1 MWTNNV
7 KFFFTKYLCVF
18 YLAYACSPDIYQDS
32 LYEYKLKNIAKPKDG
47 TNEDLIEEVEPSED
61 ALELDTKEDS
71 QSSITPVEE
80 VIMAAHH
87 RRQSRRLST
96 LLTETA
102 ENISS
107 AITNTFITLTGGATE
122 EDMRCYSIK
131 LIVIFI
137 WLFIQM

>member
-1 MWTNNV
+1 MIN
-7 KFFFTKYLCVF
+7 KIYSFFFTYCVCVY
-18 YLAYACSPDIYQDS
+18 YLAYACPPDIYQDS

-47 TNEDLIEEVEPSED
+47 TNENLVEEVESSEE
-61 ALELDTKEDS
+61 ALELLQDIREDS

-122 EDMRCYSIK
+122 EDMR
-131 LIVIFI
+131 
-137 WLFIQM
+137 